1 MRLLAPLLLAAGP
14 GLGAW
19 GVRLLARSL
28 RIRVDDEMV
37 MPLWLS
43 REPLIY
49 AVWHSQILLMPPLYA
64 RFWAR
69 WFRPCALTSRSQDG
83 EILARFLV
91 RFGFDT
97 VRGSSS
103 RGGGHALRALAR
115 SLREGRHVVVVPD
128 GPRGPCE
135 VVKPGIV
142 TLARL
147 TGAPIVP
154 VVLAVSAEWRL
165 RSWDALRI
173 PKPFARCV
181 LRAGK
186 PLRVPR
192 DAEPVVEKAAR
203 RELEAALTDLSR
215 EAHEE
220 TMA

>member
-1 MRLLAPLLLAAGP
+1 
-14 GLGAW
+14 
-19 GVRLLARSL
+19 
-28 RIRVDDEMV
+28 
-37 MPLWLS
+37 
-43 REPLIY
+43 
-49 AVWHSQILLMPPLYA
+49 
-64 RFWAR
+64 
-69 WFRPCALTSRSQDG
+69 
-83 EILARFLV
+83 
-91 RFGFDT
+91 
-97 VRGSSS
+97 
-103 RGGGHALRALAR
+103 
-115 SLREGRHVVVVPD
+115 
-128 GPRGPCE
+128 
-135 VVKPGIV
+135 V